1 MTNSRNDP
9 QASSLTPPQDAFL
22 RVKADKVSQLLDL
35 VGELGLAAV
44 EVTHHPGL
52 AKLELEGF
60 EMAVHRLELLIRE
73 AQDLASTL
81 RLVPVN
87 EIFKRVQRAVRDL
100 SQQTGKPID
109 LFLEG
114 GDTEIDKLL
123 VDQLHDPLVH
133 LVRNAADHG
142 LETPQERIAAGKAER
157 GRVTVTASQQGSEIH
172 LTISDDGRGLN
183 RDKILAKAR
192 KLGLV
197 EAGAEPDD
205 RTVWNL
211 IFHSGLSTAQEVT
224 NLSGRGVGMDVVRAA
239 VQALRGRIE
248 IDSILGQ
255 GTRISLRIP
264 LTLAFLE
271 SLVVR
276 LENCLYAIPIDAVG
290 EVFKPEAGQVTHA
303 SADNSEMV
311 RLRGEL
317 TPIYR
322 LQRLYQETGEE
333 RPLTEQVMVAVQ
345 TSQGLIGLP
354 VDEIIGQQQ
363 VTMKPL
369 NGQLKEIRAGAGY
382 ALLGS
387 GDVSIALDCER
398 LIQDLSKG

>member
-1 MTNSRNDP
+1 MSALNDGP
-9 QASSLTPPQDAFL
+9 GINVNTPQDAFL
-22 RVKADKVSQLLDL
+22 RVKAEKVSQLLDL

-44 EVTHHPGL
+44 EVTRHPAL
-52 AKLELEGF
+52 EKLELEGF

-73 AQDLASTL
+73 VQDLASSL

-87 EIFKRVQRAVRDL
+87 EIFKRAQRAVRDL

-109 LFLEG
+109 LTLEG
-114 GDTEIDKLL
+114 GETEIDKLL

-142 LETPQERIAAGKAER
+142 LESPQERRAAGKSER
-157 GRVTVTASQQGSEIH
+157 GRITLRATQQGSEIH
-172 LTISDDGRGLN
+172 LAISDDGRGLN
-183 RDKILAKAR
+183 RDRILAKAR
-192 KLGLV
+192 QLGLV
-197 EAGAEPDD
+197 ETGAEPDD
-205 RTVWNL
+205 RTVWNYV
-211 IFHSGLSTAQEVT
+211 FHSGLSTAQEVS

-239 VQALRGRIE
+239 IQALRGRIE
-248 IDSILGQ
+248 IDSTPGQ
-255 GTRISLRIP
+255 GTCINLRIP

-276 LENCLYAIPIDAVG
+276 SENRLYAIPIDVVG
-290 EVFKPEAGQVTHA
+290 EVFKPEAEQVTQA
-303 SADNSEMV
+303 SAEHSELV

-317 TPIYR
+317 VPVYR
-322 LQRLYQETGEE
+322 LQQLYEDSREKHS
-333 RPLTEQVMVAVQ
+333 LTNQIVVAVQ
-345 TSQGLIGLP
+345 TSQGLLGLP

-369 NGQLKEIRAGAGY
+369 NGQLKDIRAGAGY
-382 ALLGS
+382 ALLSS

-398 LIQDLSKG
+398 LIQDLSKN